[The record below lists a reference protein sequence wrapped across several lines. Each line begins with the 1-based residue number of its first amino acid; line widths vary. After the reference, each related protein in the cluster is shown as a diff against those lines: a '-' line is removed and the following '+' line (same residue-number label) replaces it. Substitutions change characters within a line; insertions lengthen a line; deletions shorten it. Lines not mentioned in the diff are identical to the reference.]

1 MSVKGYCSEEPIR
14 EVVRFCGR
22 IGKCAPAERADVQ
35 GLRQRVTV
43 KLGLPKAFRAQGA
56 QSSVLGRGC
65 RSDLYRRMGS
75 YALRIAASLARAKA
89 PR

>member
-1 MSVKGYCSEEPIR
+1 
-14 EVVRFCGR
+14 
-22 IGKCAPAERADVQ
+22 
-35 GLRQRVTV
+35 V